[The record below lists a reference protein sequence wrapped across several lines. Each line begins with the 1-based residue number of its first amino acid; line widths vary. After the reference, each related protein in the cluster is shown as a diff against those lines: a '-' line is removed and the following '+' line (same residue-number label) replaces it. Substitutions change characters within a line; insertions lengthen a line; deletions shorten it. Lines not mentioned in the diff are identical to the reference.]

1 MAGSAP
7 VRTEVDAY
15 QYPTAPAYAMPI
27 AAAAG
32 TVTVKASPGRVCSI
46 IVTATGTG
54 LIVIYDNASAAS
66 GTILLAL
73 PASPPLGTI
82 YTVNLPALN
91 GITVSAPA
99 SSPAVTIGYS

>member
-15 QYPTAPAYAMPI
+15 QYPVFAAYNYVI
-27 AAAAG
+27 ATNSG
-32 TVTVKASPGRVCSI
+32 TTVVKASPGRLCI
-46 IVTATGTG
+46 ISVTGTGTG

-66 GTILLAL
+66 GTILLAM

-82 YTVNLPALN
+82 YTVNLPAVN

-99 SSPAVTIGYS
+99 SSPAITIGYS